1 MAAGTLLAGLAALA
15 IAVFSVFGRRAV
27 DMWDK
32 GRYREVAS
40 SVFLGLLPVAF
51 WMLWLTNGDAA
62 LMQRNLILGLT
73 GAAIG
78 AAGFIW
84 VGYVSHGIGAA
95 RAQDKNENP
104 SAKDAV
110 NITGNNNVVS
120 LGQTGDITA
129 GTYINQAPQPAL
141 KLVDQRD
148 TINADGTHTTTF
160 EIEVVSQLTPAFL
173 AIDVS
178 AQGIVGAQIT
188 PPPVG
193 GVSTMM
199 LRNVRRSS
207 TNYHAE
213 LTSPRGRYA
222 ITVET
227 AFQTPVKL
235 DYQF

>member
-1 MAAGTLLAGLAALA
+1 MAVGTLLAGLAALA
-15 IAVFSVFGRRAV
+15 IAVFSVFARRAV

-32 GRYREVAS
+32 ARYQEVAS
-40 SVFLGLLPVAF
+40 SVFFGLLPVAF
-51 WMLWLTNGDAA
+51 WLLWLTNGDTA
-62 LMQRNLILGLT
+62 LLQRNLILGFI
-73 GAAIG
+73 GGAIG

-84 VGYVSHGIGAA
+84 IGYASHGIA
-95 RAQDKNENP
+95 RAQNMNENP

-120 LGQTGDITA
+120 LGQTGGITA
-129 GTYINQAPQPAL
+129 GTYINQALQPAL
-141 KLVDQRD
+141 KLVDQHD

-173 AIDVS
+173 AIDVA
-178 AQGIVGAQIT
+178 AQGIIGAQIMS
-188 PPPVG
+188 PPVG
-193 GVSTMM
+193 GTSAMT

-222 ITVET
+222 ITVQT
-227 AFQTPVKL
+227 ASQTPVKL
-235 DYQF
+235 EYQF